1 MDQRKKA
8 IVQLWIFRMLRRK
21 RTYFS
26 IAFVALLAWGYEA
39 LGTRLDDAQ
48 ILHRLGDNP
57 FGLEA
62 SVHYIESGGRK
73 LRYVEIGYDSLP
85 LIVFV
90 HGAPSSSSFWEGLL
104 RDTQLL
110 RRAKLLAVDR
120 PGYGYSG
127 YGRAE
132 VSVQKQAALLAPI
145 LKKKREAHQTIIVHG
160 SSYGG
165 TVSARLAMDFPSLV
179 EGMLL
184 QSSSNKPDAETTYW
198 ISYPT
203 SHWSL
208 RWLIPGALR
217 VANAEKLNH
226 AVQLRQMAEGWKRIT
241 SAVIILHG
249 LNDKLIFPENAPYA
263 HTRLINAAFLKI
275 KMATGSRHDLLW
287 TQRDLLIHS
296 LKELLTVTNNLHHG
310 RSPYRTLLERGVA
323 RGI

>member
-1 MDQRKKA
+1 MNQRKKA
-8 IVQLWIFRMLRRK
+8 IIQLWIFRMLRRK
-21 RTYFS
+21 RTYLSVACF
-26 IAFVALLAWGYEA
+26 ALLAWGYEA
-39 LGTRLDDAQ
+39 LGTRLGDEQ
-48 ILHRLGDNP
+48 ILRKLSDNP
-57 FGLEA
+57 FKLEA

-73 LRYVEIGYDSLP
+73 VRYVEIGYDSLP
-85 LIVFV
+85 LIVFI

-132 VSVQKQAALLAPI
+132 VSVQKQAALIAPI
-145 LKKKREAHQTIIVHG
+145 LKKKRETHQSIIIHG

-165 TVSARLAMDFPSLV
+165 TVSARLAMDFPDLV
-179 EGMLL
+179 DGMLL

-208 RWLIPGALR
+208 RWLVPGALR

-226 AVQLRQMAEGWKRIT
+226 SAQLRQMAEGWKRIT

-249 LNDKLIFPENAPYA
+249 LNDRLIFPENASYA

-275 KMATGSRHDLLW
+275 KMAAGSRHDLLW
-287 TQRDLLIHS
+287 TQRELLIHS
-296 LKELLTVTNNLHHG
+296 LKELLTVTKNLHHG
-310 RSPYRTLLERGVA
+310 RSPYRSLLERGVA

>member
-1 MDQRKKA
+1 MNQQKKVL
-8 IVQLWIFRMLRRK
+8 IPSWIFRVLQRK
-21 RTYFS
+21 RTYLSLALFG
-26 IAFVALLAWGYEA
+26 IVAWAYQA
-39 LGTRLDDAQ
+39 LGTRMSDEQ
-48 ILHRLGDNP
+48 ILNRLGDNP

-62 SVHYIESGGRK
+62 SIQYVQTGNRK
-73 LRYVEIGYDSLP
+73 VRYVEIGYDSLP
-85 LIVFV
+85 LIVFI

-110 RRAKLLAVDR
+110 GRAKLLAVDR

-127 YGRAE
+127 YGQAV

-145 LKKKREAHQTIIVHG
+145 LRKKRQIHQTIIVHG

-165 TVSARLAMDFPSLV
+165 TVSARLAMDYPDLV
-179 EGMLL
+179 DGMLL
-184 QSSSNKPDAETTYW
+184 QSSSNKPDAEATYW

-217 VANAEKLNH
+217 VANAEKLSH
-226 AVQLRQMAEGWKRIT
+226 SIQLKQMAEGWKRIT

-249 LNDKLIFPENAPYA
+249 LNDRLILPENARYA

-275 KMATGSRHDLLW
+275 KMAAGSRHDLLW
-287 TQRDLLIHS
+287 TQRELLIGS
-296 LKELLTVTNNLHHG
+296 LKELLAVTKNLHHG
-310 RSPYRTLLERGVA
+310 RSTYRTLLERGVG

>member
-8 IVQLWIFRMLRRK
+8 ILQLWIFRMLRRK

-26 IAFVALLAWGYEA
+26 IACFALLAWGYEA
-39 LGTRLDDAQ
+39 LGTRLDDVQ
-48 ILHRLGDNP
+48 ILRRLSDNP

-145 LKKKREAHQTIIVHG
+145 LKKKRETHQTIIVHG

-165 TVSARLAMDFPSLV
+165 TVSARLAMDFPNLV
-179 EGMLL
+179 DGMLL
-184 QSSSNKPDAETTYW
+184 QSSSNKPNAETTYW

-296 LKELLTVTNNLHHG
+296 LKELLTVTKNLHHG
-310 RSPYRTLLERGVA
+310 RSPYRTLLERGAA